1 MEKKLDNRKLHKKTS
16 IQIKSQTVVV
26 ALLLLIF
33 GMIFLWIGLTS
44 NVEDARFDSE
54 TPCEMQGV
62 FDVTYGGNTIQT
74 MLPTEIDANA
84 GDLIVISK
92 VLTEEEIM
100 GDALLLYLKQSYISV
115 YIDDELQL
123 KVDNA
128 PSTPFSMSVGSR
140 WYCLKLPPDFQGRT
154 LKMEIIPQFDDYGKE
169 LPAIY
174 TGTKSA
180 FIYMILEKGAYS
192 LIMGGLA
199 LILGIV
205 ILVSGFLIMSD
216 RMVYLGL
223 FAIVTSLWG
232 ILESRVTQLF
242 TGNLQ
247 LSALVLFSNFYLIP
261 VLVMAFLLTYKTLYQ
276 RKYMHW
282 MFWLSAASF
291 VVVQLLQ
298 IAGIFYYIQLV
309 YIVHVLVVLILLGV
323 IKSYIDI
330 KRSKAEEQEEELSIY
345 RAILMLGVFGV
356 AEIISYYVYPR
367 GGVGKYV
374 KAGLLVFIAYL
385 GYSVVKQLRE
395 LEWQRAKTELYK
407 ELAFKDIMTELA
419 NRTSFEQDMHDLREE
434 DAIQKDGNESQ
445 RIVFITDMNGLK
457 SINDNFGHAMG
468 DEAIIKTGYILQQH
482 FTKGCSCYR
491 IGGDEFCVIARGITQ
506 NEFEEMCRSFERA
519 IERCNTQTKYPLSVS
534 IGYSLVDESGIDACL
549 KKADELMYTAKADY
563 KKSMNLG

>member
-1 MEKKLDNRKLHKKTS
+1 MEKKLDNRRLHEKLS
-16 IQIKSQTVVV
+16 NRIKSQTIVVT
-26 ALLLLIF
+26 LLLVIF
-33 GMIFLWIGLTS
+33 GMILLWIGLTS
-44 NVEDARFDSE
+44 NVEDARFDRE
-54 TPCEMQGV
+54 APCEMQGV
-62 FDVTYGGNTIQT
+62 FDVNYGGNTIQT
-74 MLPTEIDANA
+74 ALPAELDANA
-84 GDLIVISK
+84 GDLIVVSK

-115 YIDDELQL
+115 YIDEELQL

-154 LKMEIIPQFDDYGKE
+154 LKIEIIPQFDDYGKE
-169 LPAIY
+169 LPTIY

-180 FIYMILEKGAYS
+180 FIYMILEKGGYS

-205 ILVSGFLIMSD
+205 ILAAGILIWSD
-216 RMVYLGL
+216 RLAYLGL

-232 ILESRVTQLF
+232 MLESRVAQLF

-247 LSALVLFSNFYLIP
+247 LAAFVLYSSFYLIP
-261 VLVMAFLLTYKTLYQ
+261 VFIMAFLLTYKTLCQ
-276 RKYMHW
+276 KKYMHW
-282 MFWLSAASF
+282 MFWLSATSF

-298 IAGIFYYIQLV
+298 ITGIFYYTQMV
-309 YIVHVLVVLILLGV
+309 FCVHVLVVLSLLGV

-330 KRSKAEEQEEELSIY
+330 KRSKEEQQEEELAVY
-345 RAILMLGVFGV
+345 RAILMLGVFGI

-395 LEWQRAKTELYK
+395 LEWQKAKTELYK

-419 NRTSFEQDMHDLREE
+419 NRTSFEQDMRDLREKN
-434 DAIQKDGNESQ
+434 AKQKDGNESQ
-445 RIVFITDMNGLK
+445 LIVFITDMNGLK
-457 SINDNFGHAMG
+457 SINDNLGHAMG
-468 DEAIIKTGYILQQH
+468 DEAIIKTGYVLQQY

-491 IGGDEFCVIARGITQ
+491 IGGDEFCVIARGIMQ
-506 NEFEEMCRSFERA
+506 DEFEEMCHSFERA
-519 IERCNTQTKYPLSVS
+519 IERYNEQTKYPLSVS
-534 IGYSLVDESGIDACL
+534 IGYCQVDESGIDACF
-549 KKADELMYTAKADY
+549 KRADELMYAAKAAY
-563 KKSMNLG
+563 KKRMHL